1 MRVFLVPVADRP
13 ECATALRVAFDLA
26 SRVGASVEGCH
37 MRPHSSSKVALPE
50 ALGNVVTDDALWASL
65 ARGKASGKTQRAARI
80 LFDAVADSYNYDLVN
95 NPSQSATAL
104 WFERVGSPE
113 KLLSIQGPVSDLIV
127 VSRPAKKSS
136 KLARLFMLSALM
148 YTSRPVLI
156 VPPKQKKPVGEHVVI
171 AWNQS
176 AEAGAAVAAA
186 MPLLQGA
193 GQVTII
199 RGSGASSAGPS
210 ARQLAQYLKFYG
222 VRARQVAKPKKLGD
236 SEGLVK
242 VYRDCGGDLLVMG
255 AYSRSRLT
263 QRLFGGVTEHML
275 HKANIPVLMKHH

>member
-26 SRVGASVEGCH
+26 RRVGASVEGCH
-37 MRPHSSSKVALPE
+37 MRPHSRSKVSLPDE
-50 ALGNVVTDDALWASL
+50 LSNVVRDEALWASL
-65 ARGKASGKTQRAARI
+65 SRGKASGKTQRAARI
-80 LFDAVADSYNYDLVN
+80 LFDAVADSFDYDLVN
-95 NPSQSATAL
+95 KPSVTPRAL

-127 VSRPAKKSS
+127 VSRPTKRSS
-136 KLARLFMLSALM
+136 KLARLFMLSAVM
-148 YTSRPVLI
+148 CTSRPVLI
-156 VPPKQKKPVGEHVVI
+156 VPPKQKKPVGEHVAI

-186 MPLLQGA
+186 MPMLQGA
-193 GQVTII
+193 ATVTII
-199 RGSGASSAGPS
+199 RGNGASSAGPNV
-210 ARQLAQYLKFYG
+210 RQLAQYLKFYG
-222 VRARQVAKPKKLGD
+222 VKAKQVSVSRTLD
-236 SEGLVK
+236 DREGLIK
-242 VYRDCGGDLLVMG
+242 AYRECGADLLVMG